1 MTRSRPTLLAL
12 LALLT
17 AAAALAGCGERED
30 PQPRS
35 APVER
40 IDLVLDF
47 FPNADHAGLYAA
59 IGTGAFRDVNLD
71 VRPQTP
77 SDPSAPLRLL
87 AARRAD
93 LAISYEPEV
102 LLARD
107 QGLEVVAIGAIVQ
120 KPLTSLMSLGDR
132 AIRDPAQLAGKT
144 VGTAGIPYQSAYLK
158 AILDKAGV
166 DPADVE
172 EVNVGFNLAPALITK
187 KVDATLGAFW
197 NYEGVQLERQGR
209 DPTILRVEELGVPTY
224 NELVVVA
231 REEDARRRGDV
242 LRRFMLA
249 LGRGHRALRENPRSG
264 LRPLLE
270 ANKDLEAGL
279 QAAVVEATMPV
290 FFPED
295 PDRAFGHM
303 DEGEWAAYGR
313 WMTENDLLKQRE
325 DPRRAL
331 TNEFVPGEGP
341 QAAEG
346 P

>member
-1 MTRSRPTLLAL
+1 VTRRLAAL
-12 LALLT
+12 LAV
-17 AAAALAGCGERED
+17 AAALAAAGCGERED
-30 PQPRS
+30 PDPTAPRT
-35 APVER
+35 ER
-40 IDLVLDF
+40 VDLVLDF
-47 FPNADHAGLYAA
+47 FPNADHVGLYAA
-59 IGTGAFRDVNLD
+59 IGTGAFREAGLD

-87 AARRAD
+87 AAGRAD

-107 QGLEVVAIGAIVQ
+107 RGLKVVAIGAIVQ
-120 KPLTSLMSLGDR
+120 KPLTSLISLGDK
-132 AIRDPAQLAGKT
+132 AIRDPAQLAGKK

-172 EVNVGFNLAPALITK
+172 EINVGFNLGPAMISK
-187 KVDATLGAFW
+187 RVDATLGAFW
-197 NYEGVQLERQGR
+197 NYEGVQLERQR
-209 DPTILRVEELGVPTY
+209 RRPTILRVEQLGVPTY

-231 REEDARRRGDV
+231 REEDAHARGDL

-249 LGRGHRALRENPRSG
+249 LARGHEALRRDPQTG

-270 ANKDLEAGL
+270 ANEDLEAGL
-279 QAAVVEATMPV
+279 QAAVVRATMPV

-295 PDRAFGHM
+295 EDRAFGYM
-303 DEGEWAAYGR
+303 DEGEWVAYAR
-313 WMTENDLLKQRE
+313 WMAENDLLKRPE

-341 QAAEG
+341 QAPEG